1 MTFLQVL
8 NEFLKENPNYD
19 DFVFK
24 VETKEEAR
32 ALVKSL
38 YKLGFYFKKNE
49 AYSDAEV
56 DSRWSQKKKDT
67 CISIGALSSNDKNQL
82 FHGRTGMYT
91 KHGRMVVDTKTL
103 FEETDET
110 IQDVLNS
117 SIKNSVKLCPNCNN
131 EVSVKA
137 KFCTKCGYKFDTT
150 SIPENTETTSEKE
163 LPAEEVPFIKQVPT
177 ETTSTKP
184 LITSGSPLLSL
195 AQNMEIRENKKPE
208 NNPPDA
214 QIPDEYKTV
223 VFDVNDTDNNSTY
236 TPHNIEVNNQ
246 ENEKEVKRFSLL
258 NDSDINKNIKTKSSE
273 LEVPELCAV
282 LNVSVNQPFIIK
294 NDFYDSNNKIFRINE
309 KGIREEKVGANLWFV
324 ANNEQELCYIIENK
338 NQIIRI

>member
-1 MTFLQVL
+1 MTFLQIL

-38 YKLGFYFKKNE
+38 YKLGFYFKKDE

-56 DSRWSQKKKDT
+56 DSRWGQKKKDT

-103 FEETDET
+103 FEEADET

-117 SIKNSVKLCPNCNN
+117 SIENSVKLCPNCNN
-131 EVSVKA
+131 EVSTKA
-137 KFCTKCGYKFDTT
+137 KFCTKCGYKFDTA
-150 SIPENTETTSEKE
+150 SLPKNTETISEKK
-163 LPAEEVPFIKQVPT
+163 LCAEEVPLIKQIPT
-177 ETTSTKP
+177 ETDPTKTS
-184 LITSGSPLLSL
+184 ITSGFPLSSL
-195 AQNMEIRENKKPE
+195 IQEKPE
-208 NNPPDA
+208 NDSPDT
-214 QIPDEYKTV
+214 QTPDEYKTV
-223 VFDVNDTDNNSTY
+223 VFDVDNADNGSTY
-236 TPHNIEVNNQ
+236 TPHNIEANNQ
-246 ENEKEVKRFSLL
+246 EDKKEVKKFSLL
-258 NDSDINKNIKTKSSE
+258 NDSDINKNIETKRIE
-273 LEVPELCAV
+273 LETPELCAI

-294 NDFYDSNNKIFRINE
+294 NDFYDSDNKIFRINE